1 MYHFYF
7 FIGLGFGLVSVLIGI
22 IWLYVS
28 IQKRKLI
35 KQREKFFQQNG
46 GVLLKQKNSFNE
58 NGVESTKVFTEKE
71 LEIAT
76 NNYAEDRILGRGG
89 YGIVYKGI
97 LTDERVVAIK
107 KSKLIAENQIEQFI
121 NEVVILTQV
130 NHRNVVKLLGCC
142 LETEVPL
149 LVYEYVAHGTL
160 FQYIHKGG
168 EMPWLSWENR
178 LRIAC
183 ETAGALSY
191 LHSSATMPVIHR
203 DVKSANILLDENYV
217 AKVSDFGASRLVPLD
232 QSQVTTLIKGTFG
245 YLDPEYLQ
253 TSLLTEK
260 SDVYSFGVL
269 LAELLTGK
277 EPHCAGGIQEE
288 RSLAMYFTTS
298 VKKNRLFQILDPR
311 VIKEGT
317 LEQLEAVAEL
327 VKRCVNMN
335 GEDRPTMKEVTRE
348 LEGLKKSTKHP
359 WADQESHE
367 ETEGLLSEASD
378 LYTVRINSGQHRLD
392 SRMIC
397 PINNPQ

>member
-1 MYHFYF
+1 M
-7 FIGLGFGLVSVLIGI
+7 
-22 IWLYVS
+22 
-28 IQKRKLI
+28 
-35 KQREKFFQQNG
+35 
-46 GVLLKQKNSFNE
+46 KQKISSNE

-107 KSKLIAENQIEQFI
+107 KSKLIDESQIEQFI

-160 FQYIHKGG
+160 FQCIHKGG
-168 EMPWLSWENR
+168 EIPWLSWENR

-191 LHSSATMPVIHR
+191 LHSSASMLVIHR

-277 EPHCAGGIQEE
+277 EPLCAGRIQEE
-288 RSLAMYFTTS
+288 RSLAMYFS
-298 VKKNRLFQILDPR
+298 MSLQKNRLFQILDPR

-317 LEQLEAVAEL
+317 LEQLQAVAEL

-392 SRMIC
+392 SRMIY